1 MGEPP
6 ATSLR
11 SNSASSKM
19 ESSGDRGG
27 DAFSSFLNPLESL
40 DRGESAPGDD
50 ARGTAASGRVTPPLR
65 GDTGG
70 DGVTGGNVKPAP
82 PSASCAMVATRVV
95 HGREASSRPRRCPGS
110 CQRVADEI
118 FRVPTKC
125 SGLDTRTRAARPGW
139 DSDMSRAIASMSTR
153 MTCPMTRASVGG
165 GGARRSA
172 VVTKAHRGRDDD
184 EQIITE
190 RRVHVDAAAFTVTR
204 RRLALTLAT
213 ALALEP
219 VTRERSP
226 ASAGALT
233 DMVKRSNLGAN
244 LGLVEF
250 DSPDLDYSFQYP
262 RGWKV
267 LRNRLRRGVI
277 VSDFDAP
284 VGNPKVYVEV
294 VSAPPAGEL
303 EVDGDES
310 SVTGED
316 ANDADDDCVRKSQKI
331 AIRRRAGEFLFT
343 FVWAMLLTACFL
355 TVEALVA
362 PVENDNSGDGKLET
376 PPMRLVKDLELSV
389 NGFESYDYF
398 TFASETTTR
407 SGYDVTRRHYAAGN
421 FFLFTYGQLVC

>member
-1 MGEPP
+1 MII
-6 ATSLR
+6 
-11 SNSASSKM
+11 
-19 ESSGDRGG
+19 
-27 DAFSSFLNPLESL
+27 
-40 DRGESAPGDD
+40 
-50 ARGTAASGRVTPPLR
+50 
-65 GDTGG
+65 
-70 DGVTGGNVKPAP
+70 
-82 PSASCAMVATRVV
+82 
-95 HGREASSRPRRCPGS
+95 RE
-110 CQRVADEI
+110 D
-118 FRVPTKC
+118 
-125 SGLDTRTRAARPGW
+125 LDTRPRAARPGR
-139 DSDMSRAIASMSTR
+139 DSDMSRAIASMSMR
-153 MTCPMTRASVGG
+153 VTCPGPRASVGG

-172 VVTKAHRGRDDD
+172 VVAKAHRGRDDD

-190 RRVHVDAAAFTVTR
+190 QRVHVDAAACTVTR

-219 VTRERSP
+219 ATREQSP

-303 EVDGDES
+303 EADGDES

-316 ANDADDDCVRKSQKI
+316 DDDDCVRKSQKI
-331 AIRRRAGEFLFT
+331 AIRRRAGEFIFT
-343 FVWAMLLTACFL
+343 FVWAISMTACF
-355 TVEALVA
+355 VFYQSKRWWR
-362 PVENDNSGDGKLET
+362 PS
-376 PPMRLVKDLELSV
+376 R
-389 NGFESYDYF
+389 
-398 TFASETTTR
+398 TTTAATA
-407 SGYDVTRRHYAAGN
+407 SWRRPRC
-421 FFLFTYGQLVC
+421 VS

>member
-19 ESSGDRGG
+19 ESSGDGGQG
-27 DAFSSFLNPLESL
+27 DAFSSFLNPRESL

-82 PSASCAMVATRVV
+82 PSASSAMVPCVV
-95 HGREASSRPRRCPGS
+95 DGREASSRPRRCPGS

-125 SGLDTRTRAARPGW
+125 SALDTRTRAARPGLH
-139 DSDMSRAIASMSTR
+139 SDMSRAIASMSTR
-153 MTCPMTRASVGG
+153 VTCPMTRASVGG
-165 GGARRSA
+165 GGACRSA
-172 VVTKAHRGRDDD
+172 VATKAHHHGRDDD

-190 RRVHVDAAAFTVTR
+190 QRVHVDAVTRTTVTR

-219 VTRERSP
+219 ATRARSP

-233 DMVKRSNLGAN
+233 DMVRRSNLGAN

-294 VSAPPAGEL
+294 VSAPPAGEI

-316 ANDADDDCVRKSQKI
+316 ANDDCVGKSQKI
-331 AIRRRAGEFLFT
+331 AIRRRAGESIFT
-343 FVWAMLLTACFL
+343 FVRAISLTTCFVFL
-355 TVEALVA
+355 QWKRWWRQSRTITA
-362 PVENDNSGDGKLET
+362 GT
-376 PPMRLVKDLELSV
+376 
-389 NGFESYDYF
+389 
-398 TFASETTTR
+398 ASW
-407 SGYDVTRRHYAAGN
+407 RRPRC
-421 FFLFTYGQLVC
+421 VS

>member
-1 MGEPP
+1 
-6 ATSLR
+6 
-11 SNSASSKM
+11 
-19 ESSGDRGG
+19 
-27 DAFSSFLNPLESL
+27 
-40 DRGESAPGDD
+40 
-50 ARGTAASGRVTPPLR
+50 
-65 GDTGG
+65 
-70 DGVTGGNVKPAP
+70 
-82 PSASCAMVATRVV
+82 
-95 HGREASSRPRRCPGS
+95 
-110 CQRVADEI
+110 
-118 FRVPTKC
+118 
-125 SGLDTRTRAARPGW
+125 
-139 DSDMSRAIASMSTR
+139 MSTLV
-153 MTCPMTRASVGG
+153 TYPMTRASVGG

-172 VVTKAHRGRDDD
+172 VVTKCHRGRDDD

-190 RRVHVDAAAFTVTR
+190 QRVHVDAVTRTTVTR

-219 VTRERSP
+219 VTREQSP

-233 DMVKRSNLGAN
+233 DMVKKSGVGAN
-244 LGLVEF
+244 
-250 DSPDLDYSFQYP
+250 LDYSFQYP

-284 VGNPKVYVEV
+284 VGNLKVYVEV
-294 VSAPPAGEL
+294 VSAPPAGEV

-316 ANDADDDCVRKSQKI
+316 ANDDDDDCVRKSQKI

-343 FVWAMLLTACFL
+343 FVWAMLMTACFF

-389 NGFESYDYF
+389 NGFDSYDYF

-407 SGYDVTRRHYAAGN
+407 SGYDVTRRHYAVGK
-421 FFLFTYGQLVC
+421 FIFIFV

>member
-1 MGEPP
+1 
-6 ATSLR
+6 
-11 SNSASSKM
+11 
-19 ESSGDRGG
+19 
-27 DAFSSFLNPLESL
+27 
-40 DRGESAPGDD
+40 
-50 ARGTAASGRVTPPLR
+50 
-65 GDTGG
+65 
-70 DGVTGGNVKPAP
+70 
-82 PSASCAMVATRVV
+82 
-95 HGREASSRPRRCPGS
+95 
-110 CQRVADEI
+110 
-118 FRVPTKC
+118 
-125 SGLDTRTRAARPGW
+125 
-139 DSDMSRAIASMSTR
+139 MSAIASMSTR
-153 MTCPMTRASVGG
+153 VTCPGPRASVGG

-172 VVTKAHRGRDDD
+172 SVATKAHRWRDDD

-190 RRVHVDAAAFTVTR
+190 RRVHVDTAAFTVTR

-219 VTRERSP
+219 VTRARSP

-310 SVTGED
+310 ATGE
-316 ANDADDDCVRKSQKI
+316 DADDDCVRKSQKI
-331 AIRRRAGEFLFT
+331 AIRRRAGEYIFT
-343 FVWAMLLTACFL
+343 FVWAISMTACF
-355 TVEALVA
+355 V
-362 PVENDNSGDGKLET
+362 
-376 PPMRLVKDLELSV
+376 
-389 NGFESYDYF
+389 F
-398 TFASETTTR
+398 
-407 SGYDVTRRHYAAGN
+407 
-421 FFLFTYGQLVC
+421 

>member
-1 MGEPP
+1 
-6 ATSLR
+6 
-11 SNSASSKM
+11 
-19 ESSGDRGG
+19 
-27 DAFSSFLNPLESL
+27 
-40 DRGESAPGDD
+40 
-50 ARGTAASGRVTPPLR
+50 
-65 GDTGG
+65 
-70 DGVTGGNVKPAP
+70 
-82 PSASCAMVATRVV
+82 
-95 HGREASSRPRRCPGS
+95 
-110 CQRVADEI
+110 
-118 FRVPTKC
+118 
-125 SGLDTRTRAARPGW
+125 
-139 DSDMSRAIASMSTR
+139 MSRAIASMSTLV
-153 MTCPMTRASVGG
+153 TYPMTRALVGG

-172 VVTKAHRGRDDD
+172 VVTKCHRGRDDD

-190 RRVHVDAAAFTVTR
+190 QRVHVDAVTRTTVTR

-219 VTRERSP
+219 VTREQSP

-233 DMVKRSNLGAN
+233 DMVKKSGVGAN

-294 VSAPPAGEL
+294 VSAPPAGEV

-316 ANDADDDCVRKSQKI
+316 ANDDDDDCVRKSQKI

-343 FVWAMLLTACFL
+343 FVWAMLMTACFF

-389 NGFESYDYF
+389 NGFDSYDYF

-407 SGYDVTRRHYAAGN
+407 SGYDVTRRHYAVGK
-421 FFLFTYGQLVC
+421 FIFIFV

>member
-19 ESSGDRGG
+19 ESSGDGGQG

-50 ARGTAASGRVTPPLR
+50 GGTAASGRVTPPLR

-70 DGVTGGNVKPAP
+70 DGVTGGNVKPVP

-95 HGREASSRPRRCPGS
+95 DGREASSRPRRCPGS
-110 CQRVADEI
+110 SQRVADEI

-125 SGLDTRTRAARPGW
+125 SALDTRTRATQPGW
-139 DSDMSRAIASMSTR
+139 DFDMSRAIASTSTR
-153 MTCPMTRASVGG
+153 VTCPARASVGS

-172 VVTKAHRGRDDD
+172 VATEAHRRGRDAD

-190 RRVHVDAAAFTVTR
+190 RRVHVDTAARTVTR

-219 VTRERSP
+219 ATRARSP

-303 EVDGDES
+303 ESDGDES

-316 ANDADDDCVRKSQKI
+316 ANDDDDCVRKSQKI
-331 AIRRRAGEFLFT
+331 AIRRRAGEFIFT
-343 FVWAMLLTACFL
+343 FVWAISMTSCFVFL
-355 TVEALVA
+355 QSKRWWR
-362 PVENDNSGDGKLET
+362 PS
-376 PPMRLVKDLELSV
+376 R
-389 NGFESYDYF
+389 
-398 TFASETTTR
+398 TTTA
-407 SGYDVTRRHYAAGN
+407 GTANWRRPRC
-421 FFLFTYGQLVC
+421 VS